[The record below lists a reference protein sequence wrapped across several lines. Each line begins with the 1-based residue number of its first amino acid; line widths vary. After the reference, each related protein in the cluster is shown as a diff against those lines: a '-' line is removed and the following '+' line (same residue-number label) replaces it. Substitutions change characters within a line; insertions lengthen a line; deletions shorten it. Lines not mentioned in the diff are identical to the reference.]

1 MKQQNQRISLTKRGG
16 DTYTVNIIKKDKNT
30 EKKLEF
36 GLFGFQLCS
45 TLTYSKKFNSGDV
58 VTEKK
63 PFWAP
68 LYSLLINIY
77 NRKNWKNINFQKL
90 VFELPV
96 PLALGG
102 CASK

>member
-1 MKQQNQRISLTKRGG
+1 MNQQNERMLLAKRVCVTPIYILTKE
-16 DTYTVNIIKKDKNT
+16 NKSAEKNHKT
-30 EKKLEF
+30 SSF
-36 GLFGFQLCS
+36 WFSSCF

-63 PFWAP
+63 PFWSP
-68 LYSLLINIY
+68 LYYLLINVH
-77 NRKNWKNINFQKL
+77 NRKSWKNLNFQKL

-96 PLALGG
+96 PFALGD